1 MSSSVVQSKQTITKI
16 DNVETKLLEENGTDQ
31 GNHQLLNIFQ
41 TDRNESESTSYKILS
56 NSNNIK
62 TNL

>member
-16 DNVETKLLEENGTDQ
+16 DNVETKLLEVNGTDQ

-62 TNL
+62 THL